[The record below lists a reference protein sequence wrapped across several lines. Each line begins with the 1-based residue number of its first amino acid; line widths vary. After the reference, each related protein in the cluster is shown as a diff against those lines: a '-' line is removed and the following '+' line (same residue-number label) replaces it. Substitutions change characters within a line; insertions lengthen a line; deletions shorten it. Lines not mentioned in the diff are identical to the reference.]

1 MKKLFMMAA
10 AAAVLVS
17 CGSKAEKEDAAPVK
31 KGSAP
36 EGAVRIAYVEVDS
49 LMSKYQFCIDYS
61 AIMAYEYENIQK
73 ELAGKQRT
81 LEQHAAAM
89 QQKYESNGFRTKD
102 ELERAQNG
110 IAREQQDL
118 AVLSDRLSAEF
129 GNRQA
134 EYNIEMR
141 DSIQA
146 FLKSYN
152 QKQKFDFILSK
163 GGDNMLYANPA
174 YDITDEVIEGLNK
187 RYKAK
192 PEIAEK
198 LKEAKKAEGADKK

>member
-1 MKKLFMMAA
+1 MAA
-10 AAAVLVS
+10 AAAMLVS
-17 CGSKAEKEDAAPVK
+17 CGSKTEKEEAAPAKQV
-31 KGSAP
+31 AVP
-36 EGAVRIAYVEVDS
+36 EGGVRIAYVEVDS

-61 AIMAYEYENIQK
+61 TIMATEYANIQN

-89 QQKYESNGFRTKD
+89 QQKYENNGFTTKQ
-102 ELERAQNG
+102 EVERAQNG

-118 AVLSDRLSAEF
+118 AVLSERLSNEF
-129 GNRQA
+129 ANRQA
-134 EYNIEMR
+134 EYNEAMR

-146 FLKSYN
+146 FLKEYN
-152 QKQKFDFILSK
+152 KKQKFDFILSK

-174 YDITDEVIEGLNK
+174 YDITDDVINGLNK
-187 RYKAK
+187 RYKVK

-198 LKEAKKAEGADKK
+198 LKEAKKAEAKK